1 MVTENFKIK
10 DNFIGRK
17 PKRASD
23 SEIVCINETQFCNRR
38 RGGGGK
44 MTTKN
49 ASSHFTFGI
58 VDRN

>member
-23 SEIVCINETQFCNRR
+23 SEIVCVNETQICNRR
-38 RGGGGK
+38 GGGK
-44 MTTKN
+44 MTTKS

>member
-23 SEIVCINETQFCNRR
+23 SEIVYVNETQFCNRR
-38 RGGGGK
+38 GGEGVK
-44 MTTKN
+44 
-49 ASSHFTFGI
+49 
-58 VDRN
+58 